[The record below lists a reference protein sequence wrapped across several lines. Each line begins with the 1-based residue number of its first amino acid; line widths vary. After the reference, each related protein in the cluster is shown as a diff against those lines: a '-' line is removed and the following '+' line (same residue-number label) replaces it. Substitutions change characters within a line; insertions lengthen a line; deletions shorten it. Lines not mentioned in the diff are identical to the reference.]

1 MSIKR
6 IIVGEL
12 AQSKTRG
19 KAASKEQWDKLSP
32 AGQLRIKGNEKQKC
46 KKY

>member
-12 AQSKTRG
+12 ALSKTRG
-19 KAASKEQWDKLSP
+19 KAASDEQWRKLSP
-32 AGQLRIKGNEKQKC
+32 EGQLKIKGNEKQG
-46 KKY
+46 KKK